1 MTQQKPTL
9 KLKLSGEALLKLQA
23 RIPKPKPLEP
33 KRSEIFVGK
42 GGKLSANNALK
53 KAQAKREAEA
63 KAKEEA
69 RLKTLEPKTEY
80 EQFLEA
86 PMNMYQYYKILN
98 TLQKANYRA
107 FPRKGNPPK
116 PLAIGIHKDI
126 AKIFKI
132 PVKKAYYFC
141 RIYCGTKSYKEACVK
156 GAIRRTLKGKNA
168 GLVD

>member
-1 MTQQKPTL
+1 MTEQKPTL

-23 RIPKPKPLEP
+23 RIPKPKPPEP

-42 GGKLSANNALK
+42 GGKVSANNALN

-63 KAKEEA
+63 REKEEA
-69 RLKTLEPKTEY
+69 RLKALKPKTDY
-80 EQFLEA
+80 EQFLET
-86 PMNMYQYYKILN
+86 PLTVTQYFKILLQ
-98 TLQKANYRA
+98 LQKSNYRA
-107 FPRKGNPPK
+107 FPRKDKPAK

-126 AKIFKI
+126 AKVFGI
-132 PVKKAYYFC
+132 PNKKAFYFC
-141 RIYCGTKSYKEACVK
+141 RMYCGTKRYKDACVK